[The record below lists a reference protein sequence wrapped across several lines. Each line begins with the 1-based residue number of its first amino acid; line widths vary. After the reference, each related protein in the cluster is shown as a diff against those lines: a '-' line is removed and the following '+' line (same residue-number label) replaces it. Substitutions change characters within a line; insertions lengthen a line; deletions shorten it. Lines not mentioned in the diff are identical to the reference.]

1 MARGKSS
8 VVLLVVIVAIAAVVV
23 IAFLYRDRFWPDTP
37 TTAPTEKD
45 SAKTTPVPK
54 KDVPPKQPPPPGG
67 IKATDDQRKQAL
79 ALFDAGVK
87 LQNAGDVLG
96 ARAKLA
102 DAVFTGALDPQAADD
117 ARRRL
122 TDIADTTIFS
132 RRPDKDD
139 PCTESYKF
147 RWGDTLEAVSGKKG
161 KHLRVPWRLLQRV
174 NRITDP
180 RKIQAGQRV
189 KLIRGPFHA
198 IISKSRFIMDVYLEE
213 HGTRRM
219 IFVRRMRVGL
229 GADGATPLG
238 QWRIA
243 LQGKTA
249 GAVYTSPS
257 SADKRVEIELGEPGY
272 PLGRKGYWIPLEGI
286 GSNPYAR
293 EDGYG
298 IHGTNDPS
306 SIGKAMSAGCIRL
319 GDADIELVF
328 SMLYEKWSRV
338 TIVE

>member
-1 MARGKSS
+1 MARGKSN

-23 IAFLYRDRFWPDTP
+23 ITYLNRDRIWTDPP
-37 TTAPTEKD
+37 ATAPVGDDGAQK
-45 SAKTTPVPK
+45 TPVPK
-54 KDVPPKQPPPPGG
+54 KEVPPKQLPPPEGV
-67 IKATDDQRKQAL
+67 KATGDQRAKAL
-79 ALFDAGVK
+79 ALFDEGVK
-87 LQNAGDVLG
+87 LQNAGDILG

-102 DAVFTGALDPQAADD
+102 DAVFTGALDAQAADD

-122 TDIADTTIFS
+122 AAIADKTIFS
-132 RRPDKDD
+132 RGVVKDD
-139 PCTESYKF
+139 PCAYWYQF
-147 RWGDTLEAVSGKKG
+147 RYGDTLEAVSGKKG
-161 KHLRVPWRLLQRV
+161 QHLRVPWRLLKRV
-174 NRITDP
+174 NGIADP

-198 IISKSRFIMDVYLEE
+198 IISKSRFTMDVYLQE
-213 HGTRRM
+213 HGTGRM

-229 GADGATPLG
+229 GADGSTPPG
-238 QWRIA
+238 QWRVA
-243 LQGKTA
+243 LRGKMDKA
-249 GAVYTSPS
+249 PYTSPS
-257 SADKRVEIELGEPGY
+257 STGERVAIGWGEPDY
-272 PLGRKGYWIPLEGI
+272 PLGRKGYWIPLAGV
-286 GSNPYAR
+286 GDNPYTS

-319 GDADIELVF
+319 GDEDIELVF